1 MKGENF
7 QEARRSNENEEIP
20 KNQKSFL
27 GKMSKLFFLPNY
39 FKSEWSFAQFRIP
52 DLKSIC
58 AFGPNNTII
67 GLALLNFVLI
77 YFLFCL
83 NFIYLF
89 IYLFLF

>member
-7 QEARRSNENEEIP
+7 QEAARGNENEEIP
-20 KNQKSFL
+20 KNQKSFF
-27 GKMSKLFFLPNY
+27 GKISKLFFLPNY

-67 GLALLNFVLI
+67 GI
-77 YFLFCL
+77 YIILFCIFFSL
-83 NFIYLF
+83 ASLKLYIDSHVLRN
-89 IYLFLF
+89 